1 MQTFWRNLRYAL
13 RMLEKNP
20 GVTIVAILTLAL
32 GIGANTAI
40 FTVAYATLL
49 APLPYPHSDRL
60 VNVWSTQQGHRDV
73 ASTADFI
80 DWRQQSSVF
89 EDLNAWS
96 PSDFNVATQERPED
110 IEGMEVTPGYPQMLG
125 NPLFLGRNFV
135 PEEGVAG
142 KEHVVILS
150 YRLWRRLGANPKI
163 IGQKMQINLE
173 PYTVVG
179 VLAQGTADRRDWEL
193 IVPLVFKP
201 EWVNHDFREW
211 FVTGRLKAGVTI
223 KQAQAAMD
231 ALAANEAK
239 QYPQS
244 NQGWGALVEPFK
256 NDGFPHDRQLTL
268 WLLLGAVGF
277 LLLIACLNIANLLLA
292 KSIARQKEVAIRG
305 SLGAKPT
312 AIFAQFLTES
322 LVLAVL
328 GGILGIALGYVM
340 VRGLVAVIPSHA
352 LPAEA
357 DLRLNAPILLIIL
370 AAVTLAGLLFGCA
383 PAWYASRLDPAG
395 ALTEGGRS
403 GIGVSRHRLRRI
415 LVIAEFALALPLLA
429 GAGLAIHSFWNL
441 TRVDLGFRTDHI
453 VGFYVD
459 PPPWKDFKQARMTAY
474 YRSIL
479 AGIAAVP
486 GVTHVS
492 VMAHLP
498 LDTYHYPIPF
508 TIAGKQAYT
517 NASPRPSAYLQTITP
532 DYFQTFGIRIVKGRG
547 FTDADNDSSLRV
559 AMVDEAFVSR
569 FLDGVDPL
577 QQRVV
582 MELGIAGEPKN
593 GPPREWQIVGVFHT
607 VKSRGFQEYDPEI
620 DIEDH
625 PEIDIP
631 LWQMAYP
638 VLGIAVKTAE
648 DPASMTN
655 SILTAVNRVDPQAA
669 TFEPRTMEEMRDA
682 MLANDRFA
690 VILFAGFA
698 VVGLLLAAV
707 GIHGVTAFSV
717 AQRSHE
723 IAVRMALGATRNGVV
738 ALVVKEGLVLAC
750 IGLGLGLVGA
760 YFFGRAM
767 QSILFGVGTIDFLTL
782 DGVGAI
788 LLLTAFLACYLPTQ
802 RATRSDPMVA
812 LRHE

>member
-1 MQTFWRNLRYAL
+1 MARRKD
-13 RMLEKNP
+13 RPGPLESRSA
-20 GVTIVAILTLAL
+20 AILRAIIEEYVATASPVGSLSLVAKYRL
-32 GIGANTAI
+32 GVSPATVRNVMAELEAAGFLGHPHTSAGRIPTDMGYRLYVESIGDVVN
-40 FTVAYATLL
+40 L
-49 APLPYPHSDRL
+49 APVEQLMIRHQFGQ
-60 VNVWSTQQGHRDV
+60 VEF
-73 ASTADFI
+73 ASEQ
-80 DWRQQSSVF
+80 W
-89 EDLNAWS
+89 
-96 PSDFNVATQERPED
+96 
-110 IEGMEVTPGYPQMLG
+110 
-125 NPLFLGRNFV
+125 
-135 PEEGVAG
+135 
-142 KEHVVILS
+142 
-150 YRLWRRLGANPKI
+150 
-163 IGQKMQINLE
+163 
-173 PYTVVG
+173 
-179 VLAQGTADRRDWEL
+179 
-193 IVPLVFKP
+193 
-201 EWVNHDFREW
+201 FR
-211 FVTGRLKAGVTI
+211 
-223 KQAQAAMD
+223 
-231 ALAANEAK
+231 LAAA
-239 QYPQS
+239 
-244 NQGWGALVEPFK
+244 
-256 NDGFPHDRQLTL
+256 
-268 WLLLGAVGF
+268 
-277 LLLIACLNIANLLLA
+277 
-292 KSIARQKEVAIRG
+292 
-305 SLGAKPT
+305 
-312 AIFAQFLTES
+312 
-322 LVLAVL
+322 
-328 GGILGIALGYVM
+328 
-340 VRGLVAVIPSHA
+340 
-352 LPAEA
+352 
-357 DLRLNAPILLIIL
+357 
-370 AAVTLAGLLFGCA
+370 TLAGVLFGCA

-453 VGFYVD
+453 LGFYVD
-459 PPPWKDFKQARMTAY
+459 PPPWKDLKQTRMTAY

-486 GVTHVS
+486 GVSHVS

-547 FTDADNDSSLRV
+547 FTDADNASSLRV

-569 FLDGVDPL
+569 FLEGVDPL

-593 GPPREWQIVGVFHT
+593 GPPLEWQIVGVFHT

-638 VLGIAVKTAE
+638 VLGIAVRTAE
-648 DPASMTN
+648 DPASMTK
-655 SILTAVNRVDPQAA
+655 SILTAVNMVDPQAA
-669 TFEPRTMEEMRDA
+669 TFEPRSMEEMRDA

-707 GIHGVTAFSV
+707 GIHGVTAFSA

-723 IAVRMALGATRNGVV
+723 IAVRMALGATRNRVV

-760 YFFGRAM
+760 YFLGRAM

-802 RATRSDPMVA
+802 KATRSDPMVA